1 MYETTNEMSIT
12 LSDLQLA
19 RHALWM
25 KEWADGLAY
34 CRNCDKEYT
43 DLQTLIVD
51 TDPFC
56 PHCKQ
61 DEDKTYYYC
70 KEHGGSVCKE
80 CDHNV

>member
-12 LSDLQLA
+12 FSDLQLA

-43 DLQTLIVD
+43 DLETLIVD
-51 TDPFC
+51 NDPFC

-61 DEDKTYYYC
+61 DEDKAYYYC

>member
-1 MYETTNEMSIT
+1 MYETTNKMYIT
-12 LSDLQLA
+12 LSELQLKK
-19 RHALWM
+19 HALWM
-25 KEWADGLAY
+25 KEWTNGLAY

-43 DLQTLIVD
+43 DQETLFAD
-51 TDPFC
+51 TYPFC

-61 DEDKTYYYC
+61 EEDKAYYYC